1 VAIEPLH
8 SSKLLM
14 CAQSAAWG
22 CVREKE
28 QERRGMRERGKEGGR
43 EGKEMSRLPCFAW
56 RIKREGKLTAGSIWS
71 FGYPATRQ
79 LHPTPADVHIT
90 LKD

>member
-1 VAIEPLH
+1 MGV
-8 SSKLLM
+8 
-14 CAQSAAWG
+14 CARKKSR
-22 CVREKE
+22 RE
-28 QERRGMRERGKEGGR
+28 GERGKEGKREGGR

-71 FGYPATRQ
+71 SGYPATRQ